1 MSDTSQGPGWW
12 LASDGKWYSPEQA
25 TPQAPSAPAPVSA
38 NPVQSQTDPQAQ
50 QTTIAINAAMIPPL
64 VAIGAGILVALGSL
78 LAWATVSAGIINAS
92 AAGTNGDGKITL
104 IFGGVAVA
112 TVILFI
118 TMRNIWWIVGAVVAF
133 LVALGVSVYDT
144 VNVSSTHVGNDVIQ
158 ANVSVGIGL
167 WLCLIASIVGVATSV
182 YLVVK
187 EREKRVASR

>member
-1 MSDTSQGPGWW
+1 MSDTSRGPGWW

-25 TPQAPSAPAPVSA
+25 TPQAPSASASAGVS
-38 NPVQSQTDPQAQ
+38 PLQSQASPQAQ
-50 QTTIAINAAMIPPL
+50 QTTITINAAMVTPL

-104 IFGGVAVA
+104 IFGVVAVVA
-112 TVILFI
+112 IILFI
-118 TMRNIWWIVGAVVAF
+118 TMRSIWWIVGATVAF

-158 ANVSVGIGL
+158 ANVGVGIGL
-167 WLCLIASIVGVATSV
+167 WLCLIASIVGVAISV
-182 YLVVK
+182 YLFVK